1 MLDERGMTDDCEMA
15 ENDRRASVRP
25 LQFRLRTLFGLT
37 AAMAALFGVLDWLGV
52 PAEASCVVLVVLI
65 VSVLGALGLVVVI
78 ATSVTGEH
86 DPDE

>member
-1 MLDERGMTDDCEMA
+1 MLDERKMMDDCGMKE
-15 ENDRRASVRP
+15 EDRRESVRP

-52 PAEASCVVLVVLI
+52 PAEVSWLVLVVLI
-65 VSVLGALGLVVVI
+65 VSVLAALGLVVVI

-86 DPDE
+86 DGDE

>member
-1 MLDERGMTDDCEMA
+1 MLDEPEMMDRRETD
-15 ENDRRASVRP
+15 ENDRSESVRP

-52 PAEASCVVLVVLI
+52 PSEVSGVVLVVLI
-65 VSVLGALGLVVVI
+65 VSVLAALGLVVVI
-78 ATSVTGEH
+78 ANSVTGEH